1 MQDDRQ
7 EDASAAATDAKA
19 QAAAER
25 ARKYQERF
33 RRTQAIAAQAARSR
47 AAGGRPSEEEAARL
61 VAEFHARGGQITI
74 CPPAEE
80 PPPDHPGTQRGR
92 R

>member
-7 EDASAAATDAKA
+7 EDASAVATDAKA

-25 ARKYQERF
+25 AQRYRERF
-33 RRTQAIAAQAARSR
+33 AATQAARSR
-47 AAGGRPSEEEAARL
+47 AAVGRPSEAEAARL
-61 VAEFHARGGQITI
+61 VADFHARGGRVTV

-80 PPPDHPGTQRGR
+80 PQPDQPRTQRGR

>member
-7 EDASAAATDAKA
+7 ENASAAATDAKA

-25 ARKYQERF
+25 AQKYRERF
-33 RRTQAIAAQAARSR
+33 RRAQAIAAQAARSR
-47 AAGGRPSEEEAARL
+47 AAGGQPSEAGAARL
-61 VAEFHARGGQITI
+61 IAEFHARGGRVTV

-80 PPPDHPGTQRGR
+80 PPPDQPRPQRGR